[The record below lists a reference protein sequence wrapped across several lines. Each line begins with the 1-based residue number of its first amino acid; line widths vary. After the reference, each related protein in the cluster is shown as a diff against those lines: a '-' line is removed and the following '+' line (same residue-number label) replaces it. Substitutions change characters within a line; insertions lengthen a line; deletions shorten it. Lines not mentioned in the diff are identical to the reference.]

1 MSDLEKRITAKM
13 VLDDSGYS
21 NTLKGINS
29 ELKNT
34 KSEFKA
40 ASSGIEAFGRTTQNV
55 ERAQESLQRQLDLQS
70 RKVAVYKESLE
81 RANTTLNKN
90 AAEREKLTKAIQQEE
105 TKLESLKRTYGDN
118 NQAVSNSERKLEEL
132 REQFNKVDSSI
143 ENNAKRIQGYESQ
156 LNKAETEMNKA
167 TSSLNKFN
175 RELEEKS
182 LEAAKAKLTA
192 VSQGFESFG
201 NAATNVGSKLTMGVT
216 MPLAAIAVAAGHTG
230 MEFESQMSRV
240 KAISGATGDEF
251 QELNDQALKLGQ
263 DTAFSAKQAAEG
275 MENLASAGFNTN
287 EIMEAMPGML
297 DLAASSGEDLASS
310 SDIAASTL
318 RGFGLAASEAG
329 HVADVLA
336 KNAAATNAAVADT
349 GEAMKYV
356 APVAHATGLS
366 LEEVTAAVGELANAG
381 IKGSQAGTTLRGALT
396 RLAKPTQAAANVMQ
410 DLGFKAFD
418 TQGKMLPLNQI
429 IGNLQKSTKNLT
441 DQQKQQAITTIFG
454 QEALSG
460 MLTLV
465 DAGPEQ
471 LNELTNSL
479 KESDGAAKE
488 MAETMQDNTKAS
500 IEQALGSLETAAIK
514 LLQVAAPAI
523 RSIADDVQN
532 LANKFSNLSPQ
543 TQEFIIKA
551 GLVAIAAGP
560 VIGAIGKVSTG
571 VGGLIKVGGKLL
583 GGLGLIT
590 KGAGAAGA
598 AAETV
603 GASTVAATAGAEAAG
618 GAFAGLGTTLAAFA
632 IPALGVTAAVGAVAG
647 GIYLAAKNTEVM
659 NGSCLKSKEELGG
672 LGNALLNLNGSYAL
686 TTEQMDKMNIKH
698 KEWND
703 KVSPETQKALTKTSN
718 DIAAL
723 NFEIES
729 SNGLDKVVSEDQVKS
744 FKARTD
750 KLFSETEAKI
760 KTKAPEVQKEMANA
774 FKADDGTL
782 DKNEQT
788 LMKFFDSSQE
798 KQINQIKGY
807 QNQINDIYAKQ
818 MNSHK
823 SLKESEIKTI
833 QDLTQKMGQV
843 NLDNTVKNN
852 QELLA
857 AQADFNVRMKNLDM
871 NGLSQLLS
879 EKAKAR
885 DKEVKI
891 SNDKYDKEIELLKLY
906 RPQMNAEQQ
915 KACDDQ
921 INKLTSAKYKAEGI
935 ENDKYNSFLKAAK
948 EKYPQLSDYINQEN
962 GQIMTE
968 EQRKNK
974 QRLDNF
980 TSHMDGMNQI
990 TKTGYYK
997 IRDTVSGQMENCY
1010 VEVDNKTGQITAAW
1024 KSGTYDIL
1032 GNPMRPDAVIDPQ
1045 LVDGSKFQPIV
1056 GSYNDKKHNVES
1068 NPVKPKVENPSN
1080 PFTSLVNDWNNTV
1093 GYILAHPIKAA
1104 TNFFGGGSPDHNWTG
1119 TSHFK
1124 GGFTTLHER
1133 GEELYDLPSGT
1144 RIYNHQ
1150 MSEQMVLETA
1160 KQTAQGLI
1168 DSITNNKD
1176 FNNTNDINLN
1186 LSVNLD
1192 GEVLA
1197 NVTDKI
1203 NGKKQR
1209 LERRMSGGRI

>member
-21 NTLKGINS
+21 STLRGINS

-40 ASSGIEAFGRTTQNV
+40 ASSGIEAFGRTSQNV
-55 ERAQESLQRQLDLQS
+55 ERVQASLQRQIELQS
-70 RKVAVYKESLE
+70 RKVALYKESLE
-81 RANTTLNKN
+81 KANTTLNKN
-90 AAEREKLTKAIQQEE
+90 AAEREKLTKSIQQEE
-105 TKLESLKRTYGDN
+105 TKLESLKRTYGEN
-118 NQAVSNSERKLEEL
+118 NQAVTNSERKLEEL
-132 REQFNKVDSSI
+132 KEQFNKVDSSI
-143 ENNAKRIQGYESQ
+143 ENNAKRIQSYENQ
-156 LNKAETEMNKA
+156 LNKAETELNKA
-167 TSSLNKFN
+167 TSNLNKFN
-175 RELEEKS
+175 RELQEQA
-182 LEAAKAKLTA
+182 LENAKAKINA
-192 VSQGFESFG
+192 VSKGFENFG
-201 NAATNVGSKLTMGVT
+201 NKASDVGSKLTTGVT
-216 MPLAAIAVAAGHTG
+216 LPLVGIATVAAHTG

-251 QELNDQALKLGQ
+251 GKLQAQAIQLGQ
-263 DTAFSAKQAAEG
+263 DTAFSASEAAEG
-275 MENLASAGFNTN
+275 MENLASAGFDTN
-287 EIMEAMPGML
+287 EIMAAMPGML
-297 DLAASSGEDLASS
+297 DLAASSGEDLATS

-318 RGFGLAASEAG
+318 RGFGLAASDAG

-336 KNAAATNAAVADT
+336 KNAAATNAAVSDT
-349 GEAMKYV
+349 GEAMKYI
-356 APVAHATGLS
+356 APVAHATGQS
-366 LEEVTAAVGELANAG
+366 LEEMTAAIGELANAG

-396 RLAKPTQAAANVMQ
+396 RLAKPSHAAANVMQ

-418 TQGKMLPLNQI
+418 AHGKMLPLNEI
-429 IGNLQKSTKNLT
+429 IGNLQKSTKGLT
-441 DQQKQQAITTIFG
+441 EQQKQAAITTIFG

-460 MLTLV
+460 MLTLI
-465 DAGPEQ
+465 DAGPQQ
-471 LNELTNSL
+471 LNELTKSF

-500 IEQALGSLETAAIK
+500 IEQAMGSLETAAIK

-551 GLVAIAAGP
+551 GLIAVAAGP
-560 VIGAIGKVSTG
+560 VIGTIGKISTG
-571 VGGLIKVGGKLL
+571 LGALTKVGGKFLK
-583 GGLGLIT
+583 GIGLIP
-590 KGAGAAGA
+590 KGAESASA
-598 AAETV
+598 AAETL
-603 GASTVAATAGAEAAG
+603 SAATNAAAAGAETAG
-618 GAFAGLGTTLAAFA
+618 VATSGLGLTFGAVA
-632 IPALGVTAAVGAVAG
+632 IPAVALTAAVGAVAG
-647 GIYLAAKNTEVM
+647 GVYLAAKNTEVM
-659 NGSCLKSKEELGG
+659 NGSCLKSREELGT
-672 LGNALLNLNGSYAL
+672 LGNALLNLNGVYAL
-686 TTEQMDKMNIKH
+686 SNEQMDKMNIKH
-698 KEWND
+698 KEWSEQ
-703 KVSPETQKALTKTSN
+703 VSPETQKALTKTSN

-723 NFEIES
+723 NLEIAS
-729 SNGLDKVVSEDQVKS
+729 SNGLDKVISKEQVNS

-760 KTKAPEVQKEMANA
+760 KAKAPEVQKEMAEA

-782 DKNEQT
+782 DKNEKT
-788 LMKFFDSSQE
+788 LLKFFDNSQQE
-798 KQINQIKGY
+798 QINKIKGY
-807 QNQINDIYAKQ
+807 QKQINDIYAKQ
-818 MNSHK
+818 IKEHRN
-823 SLKESEIKTI
+823 LKENEIKTI
-833 QDLTQKMGQV
+833 QDLTEKMGQV
-843 NLDNTVKNN
+843 NLNNTVKNN

-871 NGLSQLLS
+871 NGLSQLLA

-885 DKEVKI
+885 DKEIKL

-935 ENDKYNSFLKAAK
+935 EKEKYNNFLKAAK
-948 EKYPQLSDYINQEN
+948 EKYPQLEDYINQSN
-962 GQIMTE
+962 GEIMTE

-974 QRLDNF
+974 ERLDNF
-980 TSHMDGMNQI
+980 IKHMDGMNQI

-1010 VEVDNKTGQITAAW
+1010 VEVDSKTGQITAAW
-1024 KSGTYDIL
+1024 KAGTYQVL
-1032 GNPMRPDAVIDPQ
+1032 GNPMQPKAIIDPQ

-1056 GSYNDKKHNVES
+1056 TSYNDKKNDIET
-1068 NPVKPKVENPSN
+1068 NPVKPKVDNPN
-1080 PFTSLVNDWNNTV
+1080 EPFAPIRADWQNAV
-1093 GYILAHPIKAA
+1093 SYVLAHPIKDAV
-1104 TNFFGGGSPDHNWTG
+1104 NFFGGGNEGHNWTG
-1119 TSHFK
+1119 NSHFK

-1144 RIYNHQ
+1144 RIYNHE

-1168 DSITNNKD
+1168 DSIINNKD

-1192 GEVLA
+1192 GNVIA